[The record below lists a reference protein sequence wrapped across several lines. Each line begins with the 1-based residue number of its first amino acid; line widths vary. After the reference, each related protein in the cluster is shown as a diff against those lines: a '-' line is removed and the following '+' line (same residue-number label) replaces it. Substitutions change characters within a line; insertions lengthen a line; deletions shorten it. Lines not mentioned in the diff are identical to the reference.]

1 MEKNNKL
8 NISKREK
15 DPKHNFLFTISKKK
29 FKVENVGKF
38 VNFQKIKKT
47 HQQLQEQVPK
57 KYPKKNAQITKKT
70 KKYKNKS
77 KDKRKMQKI

>member
-29 FKVENVGKF
+29 FIVENVGKF

-47 HQQLQEQVPK
+47 HQQLQKQFPK
-57 KYPKKNAQITKKT
+57 KYPKKNA
-70 KKYKNKS
+70 
-77 KDKRKMQKI
+77 